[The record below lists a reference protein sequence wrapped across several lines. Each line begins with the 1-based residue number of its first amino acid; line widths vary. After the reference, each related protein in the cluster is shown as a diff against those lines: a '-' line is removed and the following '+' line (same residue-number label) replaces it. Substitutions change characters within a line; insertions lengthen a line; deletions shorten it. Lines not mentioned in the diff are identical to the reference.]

1 MLQDGGLY
9 STARPLELVR
19 YVASLYPDPDDPAAL
34 LDGLGIDPATRT
46 TIRRLSGGEQQRV
59 KCAAAL
65 VGRPE
70 LAFLDEPTAGLDSL
84 GRRTFHDRVR
94 SLVDRGTTI
103 VLTTHLMDDVERLA
117 DHVVVVARGRD
128 VRQGTIAEL
137 VGEEESVSFRGPM
150 HADVSGLRSVLPDGG
165 DVVENPAGHY
175 RVTGAADPMV
185 LSAIAAWCGQQ
196 GVPHGGPHRRAPV
209 AGGRHRRARGR
220 PVSAT
225 GSPVRR
231 ALAHAG
237 WETRLLLRNG
247 EQVLLTLVIPVGIML
262 GLTLTDV
269 LVQTDGDDRIPRA
282 LATVLAVSV
291 ISAAFTS
298 LAIAT
303 AFERR
308 SGALRFLGTTPLTR
322 TELLAGKALA
332 TLLMTA
338 LSAAVACATA
348 VAVGWRPVPGSA
360 WALPRHRARHGGVRR
375 LGHGPRRAA
384 PRGGRPRGRQ
394 RDLPVPADVRR
405 RRHPAPRPCRGRSR
419 RSRGW
424 LPSGALV
431 EALTSALVDGTAPSA
446 SAVAILLGWAAA
458 GTALAARTFR
468 WS

>member
-1 MLQDGGLY
+1 VCVGLRAAASGTVEVLGRDATARSAAPDPRIGVMLQDGGLY

-128 VRQGTIAEL
+128 VRQGTIPEL

-165 DVVENPAGHY
+165 DVVESPAGHY

-196 GVPHGGPHRRAPV
+196 GFRTAD
-209 AGGRHRRARGR
+209 
-220 PVSAT
+220 
-225 GSPVRR
+225 
-231 ALAHAG
+231 
-237 WETRLLLRNG
+237 
-247 EQVLLTLVIPVGIML
+247 LTVG
-262 GLTLTDV
+262 
-269 LVQTDGDDRIPRA
+269 
-282 LATVLAVSV
+282 
-291 ISAAFTS
+291 
-298 LAIAT
+298 
-303 AFERR
+303 RR
-308 SGALRFLGTTPLTR
+308 SLEDVIV
-322 TELLAGKALA
+322 EL
-332 TLLMTA
+332 
-338 LSAAVACATA
+338 
-348 VAVGWRPVPGSA
+348 VG
-360 WALPRHRARHGGVRR
+360 
-375 LGHGPRRAA
+375 
-384 PRGGRPRGRQ
+384 
-394 RDLPVPADVRR
+394 DL
-405 RRHPAPRPCRGRSR
+405 
-419 RSRGW
+419 
-424 LPSGALV
+424 
-431 EALTSALVDGTAPSA
+431 
-446 SAVAILLGWAAA
+446 
-458 GTALAARTFR
+458 
-468 WS
+468 